1 MSFKVKLDSW
11 GFKQY
16 FLDKMKIL
24 NQIFTIKE
32 VPSVNWSS
40 ELPLNMRPKLKT
52 LLMLIVGLFL
62 FGLGE
67 AILISSGLGVSPW
80 TVLAQGLALNL
91 EISIGMAT
99 FIVSIVIL
107 VLWIPLKQTPGIG
120 TVLNAIIIASAID
133 LTLPYLPVPE
143 MFLLKLAQACLGIM
157 IVGIGSGIYLI
168 SNLGARPTGWFN
180 DWFTKNNQFINSG
193 YKNHHRAHSSDCRLD
208 LGRNCRPRN
217 CVICNRYWTLRR
229 SWINFSKTYFTKFLS

>member
-16 FLDKMKIL
+16 FLEKMKIL
-24 NQIFTIKE
+24 NQIFTIKK

-52 LLMLIVGLFL
+52 LIMLIVGLFL

-80 TVLAQGLALNL
+80 TVLAQGLAQKL

-143 MFLLKLAQACLGIM
+143 IFLLKLAQACIGIM

-168 SNLGARPTGWFN
+168 SNLGPGPRDGLMIGLQKITNLSIPAIRTIIELAAVIGGWILGGIVGLGTILFVIGIGPCVGLGL
-180 DWFTKNNQFINSG
+180 TLVKSISRNS
-193 YKNHHRAHSSDCRLD
+193 
-208 LGRNCRPRN
+208 
-217 CVICNRYWTLRR
+217 
-229 SWINFSKTYFTKFLS
+229 